1 MVDLETSIS
10 VARKSG
16 KTKIG
21 MKYAIKAAMLK
32 EAKLIVVAS
41 NAPKE
46 LREDLE
52 YYAGLSG
59 VPVVEYPKTSQDL
72 GVVCGRPHLTSAV
85 TIIHPGDSDILDV
98 LKDQA

>member
-16 KTKIG
+16 KTKLG
-21 MKYAIKAAMLK
+21 MKYAIQAAKLK
-32 EAKLIVVAS
+32 EAKAIVVAA

-59 VPVVEYPKTSQDL
+59 VPIIEYPKTSQDL
-72 GVVCGRPHLTSAV
+72 GVVCGRPHLTAAV
-85 TIIHPGDSDILDV
+85 TIIHPGDSDILDAI
-98 LKDQA
+98 KE

>member
-16 KTKIG
+16 KTKLG
-21 MKYAIKAAMLK
+21 MKYAIKAAKLK
-32 EAKLIVVAS
+32 EAKAIVVAS

-52 YYAGLSG
+52 YYARLSG
-59 VPVVEYPKTSQDL
+59 VPIIEYPKTSQDL
-72 GVVCGRPHLTSAV
+72 GVVCGRPHLTAAV
-85 TIIHPGDSDILDV
+85 TIINEGDSDILN
-98 LKDQA
+98 AIE